1 MKKMNLTYVMFGVF
15 LLIVITVIACNRC
28 ETETISLPMPEVII
42 EEVKDRRFYKKPS
55 VKKKEKQIRA
65 ERQRQRDERKKQR
78 ALERRRRRDY

>member
-1 MKKMNLTYVMFGVF
+1 MKKANV
-15 LLIVITVIACNRC
+15 IVHAKECRGNSEKMIRKFIKKTKRAR
-28 ETETISLPMPEVII
+28 II

-55 VKKKEKQIRA
+55 VKMKEKQIRA

>member
-1 MKKMNLTYVMFGVF
+1 MKKANV
-15 LLIVITVIACNRC
+15 IVHAKECRGNSEKMIRKFIKKTKRAR
-28 ETETISLPMPEVII
+28 II

>member
-1 MKKMNLTYVMFGVF
+1 MKKANV
-15 LLIVITVIACNRC
+15 IVHAKECRGNSEKMIRKFIKKTKRAR
-28 ETETISLPMPEVII
+28 II

-78 ALERRRRRDY
+78 ALERRRRRNY

>member
-1 MKKMNLTYVMFGVF
+1 MKKANVVVHARECRGNAEKMIRKFIKKTKRAR
-15 LLIVITVIACNRC
+15 IV
-28 ETETISLPMPEVII
+28 

-78 ALERRRRRDY
+78 ALERRRRRNY